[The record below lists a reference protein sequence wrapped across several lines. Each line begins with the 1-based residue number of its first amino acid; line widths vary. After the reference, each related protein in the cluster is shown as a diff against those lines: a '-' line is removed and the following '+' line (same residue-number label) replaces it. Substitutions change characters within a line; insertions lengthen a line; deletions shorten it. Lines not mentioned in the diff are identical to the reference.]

1 MKLFVMGT
9 KAAVFCS
16 VFRQKDFSTRCRN
29 MRKKNRKWRNTI
41 SSEREGA
48 SPDATVPERAR
59 ALSGFSAR
67 TQSWLLRFPRALP
80 VVLFLFIVGLTV
92 ITVIRVEAAEKA
104 RVEARAD
111 IDTEAVARALERRS
125 EEFSSL
131 LESSKILF
139 SAIGTVTPAR
149 FSILIS
155 EVARDME
162 LRGARS
168 FGWIAVEDRPWEQ
181 GGPAALITNIAPD
194 RPYNLE
200 RIGNN
205 LYESAVVAPALR
217 EAARTNVPTAT
228 VMTPTISDRPGEG
241 AGFVVVLPVYA
252 ERTTA
257 SRRQGDLTGYFFSS
271 FELKEFLADSILP
284 LDKPNLGIRLYDGL
298 DANGALMARAGPEL
312 VDPLVTEKP
321 ITIGNRQ
328 LLLTVDT
335 PHKSSLTQASIGI
348 LLFGLT
354 LASLVMFVAQWIG
367 NRADEGQR
375 RLAFL
380 EEQYSIRNSL
390 SRELNHRVKN
400 TLASVLSILAL
411 TRRRATSLDQFADSL
426 EGRIRALSNTHDL
439 LSDADWGTTSMRS
452 VIRTELAHIAEE
464 GETLSIDGP
473 PLDLAPGEA
482 LSFGLAIHELAT
494 NAAKFGALSVAEGK
508 VEISWDVACD
518 AASGDEVAIVEWRE
532 RGGPE
537 VASDRRRGFGTELIE
552 RLVPAQLKQKVT
564 LEFETEGV
572 RCVFG
577 VPVRRPG
584 EFQLRQKS

>member
-1 MKLFVMGT
+1 M
-9 KAAVFCS
+9 FCS
-16 VFRQKDFSTRCRN
+16 VLRQEDLPIHRSIK
-29 MRKKNRKWRNTI
+29 RKKTRKWRNTI
-41 SSEREGA
+41 SSKGEPA
-48 SPDATVPERAR
+48 SPDAPADVRSHW
-59 ALSGFSAR
+59 LSGFSAR
-67 TQSWLLRFPRALP
+67 IHSSLLRFPRALP

-149 FSILIS
+149 FGILIS

-168 FGWIAVEDRPWEQ
+168 FGWIALEDRPWEQ
-181 GGPAALITNIAPD
+181 GGPAALITHIAPD

-205 LYESAVVAPALR
+205 LYESEVVAPVLR

-228 VMTPTISDRPGEG
+228 GMTPTISDRPGEG

-252 ERTTA
+252 ERSTA
-257 SRRQGDLTGYFFSS
+257 SRRQGDLTGYFFAS
-271 FELKEFLADSILP
+271 FELKEFLAESILP
-284 LDKPNLGIRLYDGL
+284 LDKPNLGIRLYDEL
-298 DANGALMARAGPEL
+298 DAERNLMARAGPEL
-312 VDPLVTEKP
+312 IDPLVIERP

-328 LLLTVDT
+328 VLLSVDT

-367 NRADEGQR
+367 NRAAEDQK

-452 VIRTELAHIAEE
+452 VIRTELAHMAEE
-464 GETLSIDGP
+464 GDTLSIEGP

-482 LSFGLAIHELAT
+482 LSFGLAVHELAT
-494 NAAKFGALSVAEGK
+494 NAAKFGALSVPEGK

-518 AASGDEVAIVEWRE
+518 TKSGDEVAIVEWRE
-532 RGGPE
+532 RGGPQ